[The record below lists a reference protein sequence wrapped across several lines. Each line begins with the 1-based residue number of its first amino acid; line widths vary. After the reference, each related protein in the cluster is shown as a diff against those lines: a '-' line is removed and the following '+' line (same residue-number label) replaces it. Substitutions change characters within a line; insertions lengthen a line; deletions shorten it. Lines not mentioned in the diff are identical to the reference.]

1 MKKIIA
7 VGISSLL
14 LLTGCGESEQ
24 AAAKTTAPAES
35 EEPELETI
43 DENDEIS
50 EALDDAKDAV
60 SVLTEGSYEDIYNEY
75 SKKLTDATPGLID
88 EYHAEAASNTN
99 GIDGLAEI
107 ANAKVEKL
115 AEIETEGTEKMAQF
129 MYTGGSGKYEE
140 YESWAGKLYDVY
152 DAEGQK
158 IYSEYM
164 TSVTG

>member
-1 MKKIIA
+1 MERIIA

-14 LLTGCGESEQ
+14 LLTGCGGSERPAVKT
-24 AAAKTTAPAES
+24 AAPVKT
-35 EEPELETI
+35 EEPELETL
-43 DENDEIS
+43 DEDNEIS
-50 EALDDAKDAV
+50 EALDEAKNAV
-60 SVLTEGSYEDIYNEY
+60 SALTEGSYEDIYNEY

-99 GIDGLAEI
+99 SVEGPADI

-115 AEIETEGTEKMAQF
+115 AQIETEGTEKMAQF
-129 MYTGGSGKYEE
+129 MYTGGSGNYDE
-140 YESWAGKLYDVY
+140 YQSWAGKLYDVY

-158 IYSEYM
+158 IYNEYM